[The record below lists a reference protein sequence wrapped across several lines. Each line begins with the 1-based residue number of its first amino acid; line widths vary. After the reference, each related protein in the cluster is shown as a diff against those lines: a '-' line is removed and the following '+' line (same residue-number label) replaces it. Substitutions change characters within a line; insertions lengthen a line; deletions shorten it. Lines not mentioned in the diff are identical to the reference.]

1 MNESEDKIMFNFT
14 KEELEILART
24 SPDELI
30 KLVLVQQNLLKES
43 MTALEQAIET
53 LKKVKEAI

>member
-1 MNESEDKIMFNFT
+1 MFDFT
-14 KEELEILART
+14 RAELELLARN

-30 KLVLVQQNLLKES
+30 KLTLLQQNLLKES
-43 MTALEQAIET
+43 MNALEQAIET

>member
-1 MNESEDKIMFNFT
+1 MFDFT
-14 KEELEILART
+14 KEELELLAR
-24 SPDELI
+24 SDVGELI

-43 MTALEQAIET
+43 MNALEQAIET

>member
-1 MNESEDKIMFNFT
+1 MFDFT
-14 KEELEILART
+14 KEELEILARN

-43 MTALEQAIET
+43 MTALEQAIKT
-53 LKKVKEAI
+53 LKKVKEAL